1 MKKINIAN
9 FVIYDLAN
17 RFNGNFQPEM
27 DREIVDLVAENWG
40 KKHFISAP
48 HTQNKYH
55 HSENTHQNFII

>member
-27 DREIVDLVAENWG
+27 DREIVDMVAEHWC
-40 KKHFISAP
+40 KKHFVSASHP
-48 HTQNKYH
+48 PKQH
-55 HSENTHQNFII
+55 HHEQINQDFII